1 MFAFLYPVA
10 YLFEWIVITYLNEFS
25 FGVALKPDKMKSVFM
40 GKGKDLLPSCAGE
53 KKKKTLSD
61 NSLVSYCF
69 GKRRIGRGL
78 TFTQLRLY
86 LTDCLAIEFW

>member
-1 MFAFLYPVA
+1 
-10 YLFEWIVITYLNEFS
+10 
-25 FGVALKPDKMKSVFM
+25 M

-86 LTDCLAIEFW
+86 LTDCLAIEF